1 MLDDDPVI
9 RLIRDAAAHRLT
21 GWDWS
26 FIRGRWDGVE
36 TPWSYRD
43 AVSFAAA
50 ASGALIDLDTGG
62 GEFLISLPSLPDV
75 TVATEAYTPNIPV
88 ARDQLIPRGV
98 TVVAANPVRLPFRNE
113 SFDLAMSR
121 HGVFRGSELHRVLA
135 PSGQFITQQVGPAN
149 FQELNEFLTGSRQ
162 SIQGPTFHQ
171 GVADL
176 ADAGFVIDET
186 HHALIPTS
194 FRDVGAIA
202 FYLLAVPW
210 QIPGFDP
217 LAERTR
223 MRAIHDYIAAE
234 GRFSVTAERYFIRAH
249 RL

>member
-121 HGVFRGSELHRVLA
+121 HGVFRGSELH
-135 PSGQFITQQVGPAN
+135 
-149 FQELNEFLTGSRQ
+149 
-162 SIQGPTFHQ
+162 
-171 GVADL
+171 
-176 ADAGFVIDET
+176 
-186 HHALIPTS
+186 
-194 FRDVGAIA
+194 
-202 FYLLAVPW
+202 
-210 QIPGFDP
+210 QIG
-217 LAERTR
+217 
-223 MRAIHDYIAAE
+223 
-234 GRFSVTAERYFIRAH
+234 RAH
-249 RL
+249 V

>member
-1 MLDDDPVI
+1 ML
-9 RLIRDAAAHRLT
+9 
-21 GWDWS
+21 
-26 FIRGRWDGVE
+26 
-36 TPWSYRD
+36 
-43 AVSFAAA
+43 
-50 ASGALIDLDTGG
+50 
-62 GEFLISLPSLPDV
+62 
-75 TVATEAYTPNIPV
+75 
-88 ARDQLIPRGV
+88 
-98 TVVAANPVRLPFRNE
+98 FR
-113 SFDLAMSR
+113 S
-121 HGVFRGSELHRVLA
+121 
-135 PSGQFITQQVGPAN
+135 
-149 FQELNEFLTGSRQ
+149 
-162 SIQGPTFHQ
+162 
-171 GVADL
+171 DL